1 MQRNKNITP
10 RALSY
15 QEKADREK
23 GIYDSFANYLCC
35 CGKCNYLDKSN
46 MYLMR
51 AESRVKKLNAEGV
64 KCPGGSLLQQYTQ
77 RAVPR
82 VVLPAQPV
90 KEAQLC
96 FLYGFRPPSILI
108 QSKCSCAPRALICQ
122 DSWTAVY

>member
-46 MYLMR
+46 M
-51 AESRVKKLNAEGV
+51 
-64 KCPGGSLLQQYTQ
+64 
-77 RAVPR
+77 
-82 VVLPAQPV
+82 
-90 KEAQLC
+90 
-96 FLYGFRPPSILI
+96 
-108 QSKCSCAPRALICQ
+108 
-122 DSWTAVY
+122 